1 MDYGDNKKEVVGT
14 QSIGRATE
22 ILRVIAAS
30 DGMGFGL
37 GEIAERS
44 GIERPTVHRILRRLT
59 AESMLV
65 QNPLTRNYHLGPLLY
80 ELGLAASSSV
90 PAQQLCK
97 EALQEL
103 SGITGDSAFL
113 TVKSGYDVVCLDR
126 AEGHFPIRVLNL
138 GVGQRRPLGCGA
150 GSIALLSTMSD
161 EQVEKI
167 LLKNTA
173 LLAAR
178 AEPSINELMHLIAQ
192 ARTQGYA
199 IKDAPDLPVRSL
211 SVPVRD
217 AYGNG
222 VCALSVSTLTV
233 RVEQNHDKMVEALK
247 RITETLAL
255 KIRGSIVFKDV

>member
-1 MDYGDNKKEVVGT
+1 MDYGDNKKEVGGT

-30 DGMGFGL
+30 DGVGFGL

-44 GIERPTVHRILRRLT
+44 GIERPTAHRILRRLT

-90 PAQQLCK
+90 PARQLCK

-103 SGITGDSAFL
+103 SSITGDSVFL
-113 TVKSGYDVVCLDR
+113 TVRSGYDVVCLDR

-138 GVGQRRPLGCGA
+138 GVGQRRPMGCGA
-150 GSIALLSTMSD
+150 GSIALLSTMPH

-167 LLKNTA
+167 LLKNA
-173 LLAAR
+173 DLLQVR
-178 AEPSINELMHLIAQ
+178 AEPSFEEFLQIVERAKE
-192 ARTQGYA
+192 QGYA
-199 IKDAPDLPVRSL
+199 AKDAPDLPVRSL
-211 SVPVRD
+211 SLPVRD
-217 AYGNG
+217 VYGNG

-233 RVEQNHDKMVEALK
+233 RVEQNHDKMVGALK

-255 KIRGSIVFKDV
+255 RIRGSLIFKDV

>member
-1 MDYGDNKKEVVGT
+1 MDFTDNKKEVGGT

-59 AESMLV
+59 AESILV
-65 QNPLTRNYHLGPLLY
+65 QNPMTRNYHLGPLLY

-103 SGITGDSAFL
+103 SSITGDSTFL
-113 TVKSGYDVVCLDR
+113 TVRSGQDVVCLDR
-126 AEGHFPIRVLNL
+126 SEGHFPIRVLNL

-150 GSIALLSTMSD
+150 GSIALLSTLAD
-161 EQVEKI
+161 DQVEKI
-167 LLKNTA
+167 LLKNTP

-178 AEPSINELMHLIAQ
+178 GEPSITEFLQIVKQ
-192 ARTQGYA
+192 ARQQGYA

-211 SVPVRD
+211 SMPVRD
-217 AYGNG
+217 AYGIG

-233 RVEQNHDKMVEALK
+233 RVEQNHDKMVAALK

-255 KIRGSIVFKDV
+255 KIRGTIMFN